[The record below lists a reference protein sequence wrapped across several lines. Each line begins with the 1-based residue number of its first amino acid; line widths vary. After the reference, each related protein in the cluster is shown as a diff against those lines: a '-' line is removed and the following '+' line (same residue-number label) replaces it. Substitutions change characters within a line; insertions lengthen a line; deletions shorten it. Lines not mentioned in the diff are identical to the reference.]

1 MSTTVGVIVCNHSR
15 ARLFKADAHSLTQ
28 ELSDQV
34 NPAARLRDQDLATDA
49 PGRYRG
55 GGTNGQQ
62 HTEDP
67 RTAPRE
73 KAAEHF
79 ARDIAAAIEQAIAE
93 HKLQKLYLIAEP
105 NMLGLVRKET
115 LWPRWCVFGPRRF
128 GRHRGRLRAA
138 TLIWHT
144 AVAASDGLR
153 CPRGG
158 VRPRR
163 NDDQAARA

>member
-105 NMLGLVRKET
+105 NMLGLVRKALPEHYRQ
-115 LWPRWCVFGPRRF
+115 L
-128 GRHRGRLRAA
+128 
-138 TLIWHT
+138 
-144 AVAASDGLR
+144 VAKEIAKDI
-153 CPRGG
+153 
-158 VRPRR
+158 VARPPAEIR
-163 NDDQAARA
+163 DFLPVPL